1 MFRQDLLGRET
12 ELVQAFR
19 ETEEGL
25 KQLGEV
31 DAGRL
36 DAPLEMAHRLLQ
48 HLENQQPRVNAL
60 QSEIGQLQATCTAEE
75 SRLLDNK
82 SKELDETTKV
92 LSMAFF
98 PFQVNHLLNYYFN
111 SFVGFGVKTHW
122 KERMSEAL
130 ERFGRLVTGRQ
141 RPTESCFTTA

>member
-1 MFRQDLLGRET
+1 MKCFRQDLLGRET

-19 ETEEGL
+19 ETEAGL
-25 KQLGEV
+25 KQLVEV

-36 DAPLEMAHRLLQ
+36 DAPLEPAHRLLQ

-75 SRLLDNK
+75 SRLLANK

-92 LSMAFF
+92 LSSTDCS
-98 PFQVNHLLNYYFN
+98 L
-111 SFVGFGVKTHW
+111 K
-122 KERMSEAL
+122 
-130 ERFGRLVTGRQ
+130 
-141 RPTESCFTTA
+141 

>member
-92 LSMAFF
+92 LSMA
-98 PFQVNHLLNYYFN
+98 LSSE
-111 SFVGFGVKTHW
+111 SFVKFLFLVGFGVKTHW

>member
-36 DAPLEMAHRLLQ
+36 DAPLEMAHQLLQ

-98 PFQVNHLLNYYFN
+98 SLSSE
-111 SFVGFGVKTHW
+111 SFVKLLFQFFCRVW
-122 KERMSEAL
+122 CQNSL
-130 ERFGRLVTGRQ
+130 ERTNV
-141 RPTESCFTTA
+141 

>member
-1 MFRQDLLGRET
+1 MKCFRQDLLGRET

-19 ETEEGL
+19 ETEAGL

-36 DAPLEMAHRLLQ
+36 DAPLEPAHRLLQ

-75 SRLLDNK
+75 SRLLANK
-82 SKELDETTKV
+82 SKELDETTTTG
-92 LSMAFF
+92 AFIDRLLPQVTCF
-98 PFQVNHLLNYYFN
+98 FKFSFQYF
-111 SFVGFGVKTHW
+111 F
-122 KERMSEAL
+122 
-130 ERFGRLVTGRQ
+130 
-141 RPTESCFTTA
+141 

>member
-98 PFQVNHLLNYYFN
+98 FLSSE
-111 SFVGFGVKTHW
+111 SFVKLLFQFFCRVW
-122 KERMSEAL
+122 CQNSL
-130 ERFGRLVTGRQ
+130 ERTNV
-141 RPTESCFTTA
+141 

>member
-36 DAPLEMAHRLLQ
+36 DAPLETAHRLLQ

-75 SRLLDNK
+75 SRLLAHK

-92 LSMAFF
+92 SFIFLTSESFVKFF
-98 PFQVNHLLNYYFN
+98 NFN
-111 SFVGFGVKTHW
+111 SLVGIGVKTHW

-141 RPTESCFTTA
+141 RSTEPCFTAT